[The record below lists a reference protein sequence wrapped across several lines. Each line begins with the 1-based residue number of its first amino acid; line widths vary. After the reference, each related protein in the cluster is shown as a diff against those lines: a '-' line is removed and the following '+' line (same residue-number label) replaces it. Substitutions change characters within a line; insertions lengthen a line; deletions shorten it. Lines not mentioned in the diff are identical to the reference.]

1 MSNFIKKNI
10 NIILCIFILIQPILD
25 LITGVCLHVLKI
37 NFTLG
42 IIIKVAFLLFIMLIC
57 VFIFKKK
64 KLLIPYLLIGLYSI
78 LYKIGMIIYK
88 DSSLFTEVQNLV
100 KVFYFP
106 LMLISLYS
114 IKDYIRVS
122 KMTLFVTLFTYIIL
136 IFIPTIFGVGFAS
149 YEITKSG
156 TLGFYNSANEISGII
171 SILTPIIF
179 IIFIQER
186 SPIIK
191 TVLTLMYLLVILM
204 VGTKTPLL
212 SLGITIGFTCMYL
225 WINSF
230 KKKEYK
236 KILYSFLVLV
246 FGIVALIIVIPKTNF
261 YKNIQVHLD
270 YLGLDNVVE
279 VFQDEKLVDH
289 FIFSSRLSFLHKKA
303 TIYGNS
309 STYEKIFGIGYI
321 NNNKTTKLIEMDY
334 FDIFYSHGVV
344 GFILFFSLVIPVL
357 YKILITE
364 HKFNYERCML
374 LVSFILV
381 VFLAFFTGH
390 IITAP
395 SVSIIACII
404 ILYLDK
410 RNKKDLLFT
419 AVSMDIGGIEKAL
432 VNLVNRIDKDK
443 YNVEI
448 ILEEKK
454 GTLLNKIDKDIVVRE
469 LKVSNNSNVVIRKSI
484 NLLRKFIFKILE
496 FNNYD
501 FSCCYAT
508 YSLSGNKLAQLA
520 STNNSIY
527 IHSDYR
533 KVYNDEEFYNFFNV
547 RHINTF
553 RNILFV
559 SNESKNGFIELY
571 KDLKRKCLVFNNFID
586 TKEIEKLS
594 SEEAIPRSKDTLLVF
609 VGRLDDS
616 SKKVSRQ
623 INLVNKIDKLN
634 LWIIGDGPDRKKY
647 ESEVK
652 ELKLEKRVTFF
663 GKKNN
668 PYPYMKQ
675 ADYII
680 LTSDYEGFPVTYLE
694 ALVLNKS
701 IITTIPTSDDLIDI
715 NDYAYVVPKDE
726 KKMTK
731 EVEKILKDKKSNKEV
746 DFESMQVSR
755 MKKLEELFDEV
766 I

>member
-1 MSNFIKKNI
+1 
-10 NIILCIFILIQPILD
+10 
-25 LITGVCLHVLKI
+25 
-37 NFTLG
+37 
-42 IIIKVAFLLFIMLIC
+42 
-57 VFIFKKK
+57 
-64 KLLIPYLLIGLYSI
+64 
-78 LYKIGMIIYK
+78 
-88 DSSLFTEVQNLV
+88 
-100 KVFYFP
+100 
-106 LMLISLYS
+106 
-114 IKDYIRVS
+114 
-122 KMTLFVTLFTYIIL
+122 
-136 IFIPTIFGVGFAS
+136 
-149 YEITKSG
+149 
-156 TLGFYNSANEISGII
+156 
-171 SILTPIIF
+171 
-179 IIFIQER
+179 
-186 SPIIK
+186 
-191 TVLTLMYLLVILM
+191 MYLLVILM

-230 KKKEYK
+230 KRKEYK

-246 FGIVALIIVIPKTNF
+246 FAIVALIIVIPKTNF

-270 YLGLDNVVE
+270 YLGLDNVTE

-334 FDIFYSHGVV
+334 FDIFYSHGIV
-344 GFILFFSLVIPVL
+344 GFILFFGLVLPVL
-357 YKILITE
+357 YKILITS

-374 LVSFILV
+374 IVSFILV

-454 GTLLNKIDKDIVVRE
+454 GSLLNKVNKDIVVRE
-469 LKVSNNSNVVIRKSI
+469 LRVSNNSNVVIRKSI
-484 NLLRKFIFKILE
+484 NLLRKFIFKIFN

-508 YSLSGNKLAQLA
+508 YSLSGNKLALLG

-527 IHSDYR
+527 VHSDYR
-533 KVYNDEEFYNFFNV
+533 KVYNDEDFYNFFNC
-547 RHINTF
+547 RHINDF
-553 RNILFV
+553 RKILFV
-559 SNESKNGFIELY
+559 SNESKKGFIELY
-571 KDLKRKCLVFNNFID
+571 KNLKDKSLVFNNFID

-594 SEEAIPRSKDTLLVF
+594 NEEEIPRSKNTLLVF

-623 INLVNKIDKLN
+623 INLVNKIDNLT

-652 ELKLEKRVTFF
+652 DLKLEKRITFF

-694 ALVLNKS
+694 ALVLNKN

-715 NDYAYVVPKDE
+715 NDYAYVVAKDE
-726 KKMTK
+726 KKMTI
-731 EVEKILKDKKSNKEV
+731 EVEKILKDKKSNKNV
-746 DFESMQVSR
+746 DFESMQISR
-755 MKKLEELFDEV
+755 MNKLEDLFNEV